1 MKENQHFGIVLTN
14 NVDKNLFVQ
23 NILSQNASDAFSFL
37 NQKKGILYSDL
48 AIEKIIATE
57 YQYDILIVAKNTGR
71 KLQSFSSG
79 EKKKAYLEYCISQ
92 NLDYLVLDN
101 PLDHLDTQSRIS
113 ILALL
118 EKVSQTTIIIQI
130 ADRQSDI
137 LHFINKKFQIKDTT
151 FEILALEKNGV
162 ALENNSQITIPNTDT
177 IIAFDDEILIE
188 FKSVSVQY
196 EDKKVL
202 NTISWTIKK
211 GEFWQLIGPNGSGK
225 STLLSLI
232 NGDNTKGYGQDLYLF
247 GIKKGSGE
255 SVWDIKKKIGYF
267 NPAMTDLF
275 NRSQNLEQMI
285 LSGFYDSIGLYCQPT
300 HLQIKIVQQWIA
312 IIELTHLSK
321 KPFSRLT
328 IGQKRLA
335 LIVRAIIKKPL
346 LLILDEPIEGL
357 DDGSVI
363 LVTHLINKLM
373 SETEITVIYVSH
385 RFESRIKPTAVFEL
399 IPSKTGSAGKI
410 KEVEL
415 N

>member
-1 MKENQHFGIVLTN
+1 LFCETVFSSPKKELFWATLSFGEGLGVRLSLFFTQKKIRFTKQGFPLQSGLENTDKRIRFYPRFRKANQRLSATRSKLKKMKENQHFGIVLTN

-48 AIEKIIATE
+48 AIQKIIATE

-162 ALENNSQITIPNTDT
+162 ALENNSQITIPNTDA
-177 IIAFDDEILIE
+177 IIVFDDEILIE

-202 NTISWTIKK
+202 DAISWTIKK
-211 GEFWQLIGPNGSGK
+211 GEFWQLIGPQWLRKINFIITHKRRQYQRIWTGFVSFWYKKRKRRKCLGYK
-225 STLLSLI
+225 KENWLL
-232 NGDNTKGYGQDLYLF
+232 
-247 GIKKGSGE
+247 
-255 SVWDIKKKIGYF
+255 
-267 NPAMTDLF
+267 
-275 NRSQNLEQMI
+275 
-285 LSGFYDSIGLYCQPT
+285 
-300 HLQIKIVQQWIA
+300 
-312 IIELTHLSK
+312 
-321 KPFSRLT
+321 
-328 IGQKRLA
+328 
-335 LIVRAIIKKPL
+335 
-346 LLILDEPIEGL
+346 
-357 DDGSVI
+357 
-363 LVTHLINKLM
+363 
-373 SETEITVIYVSH
+373 
-385 RFESRIKPTAVFEL
+385 
-399 IPSKTGSAGKI
+399 
-410 KEVEL
+410 
-415 N
+415 